1 MANNITVT
9 MSLEDRGK
17 SIQKRTQE
25 AQGLNHELEK
35 TTKLASQALRS
46 QPKAA
51 GFAGEVTSYGIERGA
66 TGRTGASARD
76 FANEAQGLGG
86 LVRLY
91 ATYAANV
98 FAVSA
103 AFTALRDAMNT
114 DMMIRGLDQLGAA
127 GGVALGGLAKQFSA
141 VTDGAISLR
150 ESMEST
156 AKAISSGLS
165 QQQFLELGKV
175 AKGASQALGV
185 NMSDAVSRLTRGI
198 TKLEPELLDELGIF
212 TKVGKATEDYA
223 KSVGKSVTSLT
234 DFERRQAFAN
244 AVLEEG
250 RQKFGEIAMESNPYD
265 QLLASLKD
273 VAQNILSVVNTVV
286 APIAKLLA
294 DNVALIGAAIA
305 AAGLKIVNQAL
316 PALGQWQK
324 GLATAAADAA
334 AKASEIQE
342 SFGETWVAKA
352 ESRAG
357 IPQLTAE
364 LEDAQQKL
372 RQIEKERLDLAKQT
386 SAVSTGYKNTSKAL
400 SLLKADE
407 ALTEQQIA
415 SLMKEKTRT
424 ENLSTKNAVLQA
436 DALKR
441 RIELEKE
448 SVSLNKQIADLQTR
462 RESAFR
468 QVGEQAERPDI
479 GEWSRAQISRDAQVR
494 AARLSLIS
502 GVAANVEKSGL
513 GSLTKFFEDVDNN
526 AALAGKT
533 FEKLRTKGT
542 GALIGI
548 ATSARITGGAI
559 MSFLSGPLQVII
571 LAFTTL
577 DLLFSK
583 NNKQVSEFTSQLD
596 LSSESLKT
604 ASNVLE
610 KYGNTLSIESINARA
625 NAFTS
630 VSDSVT
636 TLTKSL
642 EEADKAA
649 SWFDKYVVDAFKDL
663 FGFGLADTY
672 RENLANSIFQAIQ
685 QMPVGEARSQLESKL
700 KAIVGTSD
708 LSISGLTKAIDK
720 VPTNKLV
727 QFGKE
732 ASTALNTYGRSLKD
746 AQAYTQDILTSQK
759 ALEESLTAVARSGA
773 KLTEYDK
780 ALESISKSVS
790 ALRNSFNNTTSAAVV
805 FGDILSGKI
814 NLSILDV
821 SSALSTLENARAF
834 KTLQQQ
840 ANGLENQVRSI
851 QKEYE
856 KASNVFS
863 GSRRGTEFRR
873 SAIQADSSY
882 LIELRKSEETLKRSL
897 DNIRKEQQSYLQAQV
912 QILSKASAQLAENQ
926 IAQFQSKLS
935 TIGIQGELSR
945 LSKSQVTTEQS
956 IDRRSKLEQALIN
969 SQASLVEA
977 TNRSIIQQES
987 NRLAIIQ
994 QTKAM
999 LNDARQK
1006 ALASGDT
1013 DLAKKIGAQLNELGY
1028 VGVDIGAIQS
1038 ALSRADARALAPN
1051 PYVSDAAKSAAQAIQ
1066 LNRAETSK
1074 RIEDV
1079 KLTAEQEKI
1088 TIRSKKIIEDLDKQL
1103 FDLGNTIQLTTD
1115 IAKKAALEEQA
1126 TQLKLQKTAEQF
1138 TTGIA
1143 LEEAVYGKG
1152 KIPVDIQQELGRRYA
1167 LESGQVLGISQ
1178 TAVGTSVI
1186 DANKAAQDLI
1196 KSLKEQDLL
1205 TKAKRDSELQ
1215 ALDIQEQQLSRS
1227 LELGTISENSYQL
1240 QLQQIAARK
1249 TELELQN
1256 RLDSIAR
1263 EAQSKIADIS
1273 EKMLLPGLGEKEI
1286 EELVKYA
1293 EQVAI
1298 TYGIAKEGALA
1309 WADAQ
1314 NRANRVLTES
1324 EQRTKNFNEFGKNLF
1339 EGFGNAIVDFA
1350 ETGKWSFGDMVKSMI
1365 ADLARL
1371 EMKMLTMKMYEA
1383 AGGGGGIVNAIIGA
1397 FSGSS
1402 YTGTGIDPTSITGA
1416 DITAA
1421 FSGVRAAKGGVFD
1434 TGMLKFAKGGAFT
1447 NQIVNTPTQFKFA
1460 QGAGIMGEAGPEA
1473 IMPLQRDNR
1482 GNLGVRAQGSGT
1494 KVDVIVNNYSSEKA
1508 EAKEVIDSRGNRR
1521 IEVTVG
1527 EMVAAEVSRSNSPVN
1542 QSIKNSFGTKPALIR
1557 R

>member
-436 DALKR
+436 DAIKR
-441 RIELEKE
+441 RIDLEKE
-448 SVSLNKQIADLQTR
+448 SVNLNKQIADLQSR

-533 FEKLRTKGT
+533 FEKLKTKGT

-548 ATSARITGGAI
+548 ATSARIAGSALL
-559 MSFLSGPLQVII
+559 SFLSGPLQVAI
-571 LAFTTL
+571 LAFTVL
-577 DLLFSK
+577 DMVFSK
-583 NNKQVSEFTSQLD
+583 NSKQVSEFTSQLD
-596 LSSESLKT
+596 LNSESLKT

-630 VSDSVT
+630 VSDSVN

-663 FGFGLADTY
+663 FGFGLADKY

-685 QMPVGEARSQLESKL
+685 EMPVGEARSRLESKL
-700 KAIVGTSD
+700 KTIVGTSD

-732 ASTALNTYGRSLKD
+732 ASTALNIYGRSLKD

-780 ALESISKSVS
+780 ALESISKSVA
-790 ALRNSFNNTTSAAVV
+790 ALRNSFNNTTSASVV
-805 FGDILSGKI
+805 FGDILSGKVNI
-814 NLSILDV
+814 SILDV

-856 KASNVFS
+856 KAANVFF
-863 GSRRGTEFRR
+863 GPRRGTEFRR
-873 SAIQADSSY
+873 SATQTDSSY

-897 DNIRKEQQSYLQAQV
+897 DNIRKEQQSYLQSQV

-945 LSKSQVTTEQS
+945 LSKSQVTTKHS

-1028 VGVDIGAIQS
+1028 VGVDISAIQS
-1038 ALSRADARALAPN
+1038 ALSRADARALASN

-1066 LNRAETSK
+1066 LNRSEASIRK
-1074 RIEDV
+1074 EDV
-1079 KLTAEQEKI
+1079 RITAEQEKI
-1088 TIRSKKIIEDLDKQL
+1088 RVRYEKVFESLDAQIGSIANKMQ
-1103 FDLGNTIQLTTD
+1103 ITTD
-1115 IAKKAALEEQA
+1115 A
-1126 TQLKLQKTAEQF
+1126 TEKENLVLDDTRLQLQKLAEEF
-1138 TTGIA
+1138 NKSIA
-1143 LEEAVYGKG
+1143 IEGAVYGKN
-1152 KIPVDIQQELGRRYA
+1152 IPPDIVSKLQNQFSQSA
-1167 LESGQVLGISQ
+1167 QKVLGTTQ
-1178 TAVGTSVI
+1178 TASQVSAL
-1186 DANKAAQDLI
+1186 DANKAAQALI
-1196 KSLKEQDLL
+1196 RSLQDQDLL

-1215 ALDIQEQQLSRS
+1215 SLDIQEQQLSRS
-1227 LELGTISENSYQL
+1227 LELGVISEKSYQL
-1240 QLQQIAARK
+1240 QIQQIAARK

-1263 EAQSKIADIS
+1263 ESQSKLSDIS
-1273 EKMLLPGLGEKEI
+1273 EKMQLPGLGEKEK

-1293 EQVAI
+1293 EQIAI
-1298 TYGIAKEGALA
+1298 TYGIAKDGALS

-1350 ETGKWSFGDMVKSMI
+1350 QTGKWSFGDMVKSMI

-1371 EMKMLTMKMYEA
+1371 EMKMQMTKLYDASGGLGNLLTSVIPSMFGATPVAGTISNGMSQAQMLA
-1383 AGGGGGIVNAIIGA
+1383 AQTSGFASGGA
-1397 FSGSS
+1397 FDSGL
-1402 YTGTGIDPTSITGA
+1402 
-1416 DITAA
+1416 
-1421 FSGVRAAKGGVFD
+1421 
-1434 TGMLKFAKGGAFT
+1434 LKFAKGGAFT

-1482 GNLGVRAQGSGT
+1482 GNLGVRAQGGGT
-1494 KVDVIVNNYSSEKA
+1494 KVDVVVNNYSTEKA
-1508 EAKEVIDSRGNRR
+1508 EAKEVVDSRGNRR

>member
-441 RIELEKE
+441 RIELEKQ

-513 GSLTKFFEDVDNN
+513 GSLTKFFEDVDSN

-533 FEKLRTKGT
+533 FEKLKTKGT

-548 ATSARITGGAI
+548 ATSARIAGSALL
-559 MSFLSGPLQVII
+559 SFLSGPLQVAI
-571 LAFTTL
+571 LAFTVL
-577 DLLFSK
+577 DMVFSK
-583 NNKQVSEFTSQLD
+583 NSKQVSEFTSQLD
-596 LSSESLKT
+596 LNSESLKT

-630 VSDSVT
+630 VSDSVN

-642 EEADKAA
+642 EEAYKAA

-663 FGFGLADTY
+663 FGFGLGDKY

-700 KAIVGTSD
+700 KAITGTSD

-720 VPTNKLV
+720 IPTNKLV

-732 ASTALNTYGRSLKD
+732 AGTAINTYGRSLKD

-759 ALEESLTAVARSGA
+759 ALQESLVAVARSGA
-773 KLTEYDK
+773 KLTDYDK
-780 ALESISKSVS
+780 ALE
-790 ALRNSFNNTTSAAVV
+790 
-805 FGDILSGKI
+805 G
-814 NLSILDV
+814 
-821 SSALSTLENARAF
+821 
-834 KTLQQQ
+834 
-840 ANGLENQVRSI
+840 
-851 QKEYE
+851 
-856 KASNVFS
+856 
-863 GSRRGTEFRR
+863 
-873 SAIQADSSY
+873 
-882 LIELRKSEETLKRSL
+882 
-897 DNIRKEQQSYLQAQV
+897 
-912 QILSKASAQLAENQ
+912 
-926 IAQFQSKLS
+926 
-935 TIGIQGELSR
+935 
-945 LSKSQVTTEQS
+945 LSKSTSALEKSFSNLTSASVVFSDILEGDINLGILDTAEILDTLKNAKAFKSIEQEAADVQSRIEKLKSGIKGLMPTSSLKSWAEKEVDTLTNKLSQLDKQRIAILKSQVDTLAKASERLADLQIASFKAKLSGIASQGALSRIDKLPFQTEES
-956 IDRRSKLEQALIN
+956 INKRAELEKSIIRSELQQTI
-969 SQASLVEA
+969 A
-977 TNRSIIQQES
+977 TNSLTVAMYKNELATKELSLSLKEQPIQD
-987 NRLAIIQ
+987 AIF
-994 QTKAM
+994 KAR
-999 LNDARQK
+999 A
-1006 ALASGDT
+1006 AGDT
-1013 DLAKKIGAQLNELGY
+1013 DLARE
-1028 VGVDIGAIQS
+1028 
-1038 ALSRADARALAPN
+1038 LSRALEPI
-1051 PYVSDAAKSAAQAIQ
+1051 AAQRRPLTQQ
-1066 LNRAETSK
+1066 LKELDSNNIEQILRSSTIPESIKNALSGTKIASSSASQRLADVEVTRLQNQIKLQFDKFSQGMSEYTKVQQDALNVELAKPEGVRDINLIEGIRAALLDSEKIIAAETARSA
-1074 RIEDV
+1074 IE
-1079 KLTAEQEKI
+1079 
-1088 TIRSKKIIEDLDKQL
+1088 TIRATGVTGPVSSSQIEEARR
-1103 FDLGNTIQLTTD
+1103 QLTISTGAIGRRGETATTTSQ
-1115 IAKKAALEEQA
+1115 IASTTASEGLIASLKQQNDLKAQARSFDEQA
-1126 TQLKLQKTAEQF
+1126 L
-1138 TTGIA
+1138 
-1143 LEEAVYGKG
+1143 
-1152 KIPVDIQQELGRRYA
+1152 
-1167 LESGQVLGISQ
+1167 S
-1178 TAVGTSVI
+1178 
-1186 DANKAAQDLI
+1186 
-1196 KSLKEQDLL
+1196 
-1205 TKAKRDSELQ
+1205 
-1215 ALDIQEQQLSRS
+1215 IQEQSLAKS
-1227 LELGTISENSYQL
+1227 LELGAITQQSYDLQMQQIANKRIDIELSSKLSEFAKSEAEA
-1240 QLQQIAARK
+1240 LQQINEKLNQENLDPKLKLA
-1249 TELELQN
+1249 LEDLSAYIMSFYGNAEQG
-1256 RLDSIAR
+1256 AKKWA
-1263 EAQSKIADIS
+1263 EAQK
-1273 EKMLLPGLGEKEI
+1273 LN
-1286 EELVKYA
+1286 Y
-1293 EQVAI
+1293 Q
-1298 TYGIAKEGALA
+1298 
-1309 WADAQ
+1309 
-1314 NRANRVLTES
+1314 VLTES
-1324 EQRTKNFNEFGKNLF
+1324 QQRTKNFNEFGKNLF
-1339 EGFGNAIVDFA
+1339 EGFGDAIVDFA
-1350 ETGKWSFGDMVKSMI
+1350 QTGKWSFGDMVKSMI

-1371 EMKMLTMKMYEA
+1371 EMKMQMTKLYDASGGLGNLLTSVIPSMFGATPVAGTISNGMSQAQMLA
-1383 AGGGGGIVNAIIGA
+1383 AQTSGFASGGA
-1397 FSGSS
+1397 FDSGL
-1402 YTGTGIDPTSITGA
+1402 
-1416 DITAA
+1416 
-1421 FSGVRAAKGGVFD
+1421 
-1434 TGMLKFAKGGAFT
+1434 LKFAKGGAFT
-1447 NQIVNTPTQFKFA
+1447 NQVVNTPTQFKFA

-1473 IMPLQRDNR
+1473 IMPLQRDSR
-1482 GNLGVRAQGSGT
+1482 GNLGVRAQGGGT
-1494 KVDVIVNNYSSEKA
+1494 KVDVVVNNYSSEKA